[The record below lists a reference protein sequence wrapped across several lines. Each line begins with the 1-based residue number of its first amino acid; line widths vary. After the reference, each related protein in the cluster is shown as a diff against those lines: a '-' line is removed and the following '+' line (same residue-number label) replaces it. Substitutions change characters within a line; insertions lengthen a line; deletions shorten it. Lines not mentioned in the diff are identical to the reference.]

1 MNEDQKHD
9 REFMDTFML
18 ILGFL
23 VAFTFCIFLLANS
36 ISAKTQEVTMK
47 DNPYAIKL
55 KEERLAAVAAVEV
68 AEKVDPN
75 AAQVVTVAA
84 PINGQ
89 NVYESAC
96 MACHAAGIAGAPKFA
111 DVEEWVPR
119 IAQGLELVYEHAIK
133 GYQGE
138 NGIMPAKG
146 GRTDLS
152 DEEVIAAVDYMV
164 ENSQ

>member
-9 REFMDTFML
+9 REFMDTFMM

-36 ISAKTQEVTMK
+36 ISAKTQEVTLK
-47 DNPYAIKL
+47 DNKYALEL
-55 KEERLAAVAAVEV
+55 KEQRLAAVATVDV
-68 AEKVDPN
+68 AKKVDPN
-75 AAQVVTVAA
+75 APVEAVVAA

-89 NVYESAC
+89 SVYEGAC
-96 MACHAAGIAGAPKFA
+96 LACHGAGVAGAPKFGDA
-111 DVEEWVPR
+111 AAWTAR
-119 IAQGLELVYEHAIK
+119 IAQGNDVMYEHAIQ

-138 NGIMPAKG
+138 AGYMPAKG
-146 GRTDLS
+146 GRVDLS
-152 DEEVIAAVDYMV
+152 DEEVIAAIDYMV